1 MGDSNKRLIFLI
13 KLFSDWQMIMFVQY
27 QKVLLFLSKLKL
39 LSPFIS
45 KSKGKAMTK
54 EMFILDY
61 QVCADVHRKR
71 SQGHAHHVD
80 QQTPRSRYELPKNG
94 L

>member
-1 MGDSNKRLIFLI
+1 
-13 KLFSDWQMIMFVQY
+13 MFVQY
-27 QKVLLFLSKLKL
+27 QKVLLFLSKRKL

-45 KSKGKAMTK
+45 KSKGKAMRK

-61 QVCADVHRKR
+61 QVCAGVHRKR